1 MDFAEVF
8 STSLYEPHFAQPQ
21 YTRSSGGDQPPITLI
36 FIVIAAVGA
45 MTAAVVM
52 LVNGL
57 QTPRPGHLPPQTG
70 KRFLAP

>member
-36 FIVIAAVGA
+36 FIVIAVSPSALESWWVW
-45 MTAAVVM
+45 
-52 LVNGL
+52 
-57 QTPRPGHLPPQTG
+57 
-70 KRFLAP
+70 

>member
-1 MDFAEVF
+1 
-8 STSLYEPHFAQPQ
+8 
-21 YTRSSGGDQPPITLI
+21 
-36 FIVIAAVGA
+36 VGA